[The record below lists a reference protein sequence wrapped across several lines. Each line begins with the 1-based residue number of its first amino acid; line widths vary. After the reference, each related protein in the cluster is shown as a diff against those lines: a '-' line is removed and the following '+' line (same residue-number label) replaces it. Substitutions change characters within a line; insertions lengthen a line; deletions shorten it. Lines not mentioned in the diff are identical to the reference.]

1 MPPFA
6 TDSNG
11 NVLWFGPSDL
21 SYMTRPGD
29 DGTFFGL
36 FEANDPS
43 KDVVRRFDL
52 VGMTVQETNVARV
65 NEQLAA
71 LGKRAISDFHH
82 EVRPLADGRILLLA
96 AVEQILTDVQGPGAV
111 DVIGDMILVLDA
123 DLQVGWSWDAFDH
136 LDPHRSALL
145 GETCLKE
152 LGCAIYHL
160 AADANDWTHG
170 NAVQETLDGALLY
183 SSRHQDWL
191 IKIDFRDGAGNGDIL
206 WRLGKDGDFAYDSA
220 DPYPWFSH
228 QHDPGYEP
236 GTLSTLTVFDNGN
249 TRLAADASGTSRGQ
263 AIQLDEVHRTARLV
277 LNAGLGVKSLA
288 LGSAQKLRDGDYH
301 FNAGV
306 IFDPTSAVNP
316 TAQSIEVDPAGN
328 IVSSVRFLT
337 AVYRSFRVGD
347 LYGLDASARSR
358 DVSSVPFRSGP

>member
-1 MPPFA
+1 
-6 TDSNG
+6 
-11 NVLWFGPSDL
+11 
-21 SYMTRPGD
+21 
-29 DGTFFGL
+29 
-36 FEANDPS
+36 
-43 KDVVRRFDL
+43 
-52 VGMTVQETNVARV
+52 
-65 NEQLAA
+65 
-71 LGKRAISDFHH
+71 
-82 EVRPLADGRILLLA
+82 
-96 AVEQILTDVQGPGAV
+96 
-111 DVIGDMILVLDA
+111 
-123 DLQVGWSWDAFDH
+123 LQVVWSWDAFDH
-136 LDPHRSALL
+136 LDPSRSAVL

-191 IKIDFRDGAGNGDIL
+191 IKIDFRDGAGNGDIV
-206 WRLGKDGDFAYDSA
+206 WRLGKDGDFAYDST

-263 AIQLDEVHRTARLV
+263 AIQLDEVHRTASLV
-277 LNAGLGVKSLA
+277 LNAALGVKSLA
-288 LGSAQKLRDGDYH
+288 LGSAQRLRDGDYH

-347 LYGLDASARSR
+347 LYGLGASARNR